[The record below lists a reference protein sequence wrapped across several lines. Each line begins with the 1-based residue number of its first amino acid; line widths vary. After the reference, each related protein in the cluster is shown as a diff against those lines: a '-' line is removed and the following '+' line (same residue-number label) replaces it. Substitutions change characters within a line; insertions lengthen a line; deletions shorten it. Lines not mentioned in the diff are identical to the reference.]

1 MALQKVRKVAQAN
14 SQAEL
19 QDRADSQA
27 QAQTLVEAMTNLII
41 TTVLRSMTLIPFLK
55 KSWYKK
61 VITIFSVRGISS
73 TDWLRTAVQIN

>member
-55 KSWYKK
+55 KS
-61 VITIFSVRGISS
+61 
-73 TDWLRTAVQIN
+73 